1 MMGNL
6 STRTGTVDEV
16 YFAYDYCAFG
26 ELVSL
31 VEPADKMTE
40 DFTGKGLDDETQL
53 DYFGARFLEVM

>member
-1 MMGNL
+1 M
-6 STRTGTVDEV
+6 DEV